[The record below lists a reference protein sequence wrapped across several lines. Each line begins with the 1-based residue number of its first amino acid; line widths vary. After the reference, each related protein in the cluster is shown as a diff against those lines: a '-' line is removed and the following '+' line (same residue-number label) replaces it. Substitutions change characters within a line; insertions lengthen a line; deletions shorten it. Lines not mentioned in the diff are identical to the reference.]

1 MNRAKNQAKNRAIN
15 FVGWGLTLLALAAVI
30 FGPLTGSLELYIFGV
45 IVSLSAIAVANLR

>member
-1 MNRAKNQAKNRAIN
+1 MNRAQNHAKNRAIN